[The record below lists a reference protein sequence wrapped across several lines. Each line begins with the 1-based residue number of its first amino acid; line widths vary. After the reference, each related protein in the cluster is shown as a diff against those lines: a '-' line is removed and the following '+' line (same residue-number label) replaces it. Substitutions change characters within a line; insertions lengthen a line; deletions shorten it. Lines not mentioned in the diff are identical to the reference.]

1 MDGFESGKIGK
12 DKVFAALSSIIGSEE
27 FIASPQLAAFLTF
40 SVRQTLDGQGQSLK
54 AYTIATEVLGRSPS
68 FDPQNDPIVRVEAT
82 RLRRAM
88 DRYYATDGVRDA
100 VKITMPRGGYSVTF
114 DETGRPSATPLPRS
128 SDRQRG
134 REGRLSGQA
143 ILSIA
148 ASMLII
154 VGLAGGGWW
163 FWSTRTPEVV
173 APQML
178 SLQLISDPGL
188 DETRPTGA
196 IIQRKM
202 NWKPRIA
209 AIAVKNDPATKPL
222 MDDIVNIMIRFDGIS
237 IYGEAVL
244 PDPLPEDLYTLEGL
258 SRLGNESTI
267 DIRLVHAA
275 SGRIVLSHTV
285 TKKYDPEASA
295 AMVRKLALEIAGRN
309 GVIRTDALPAA
320 SNDQVIS
327 ASAHGCLAMVH
338 ASISTHEGPLLEQSR
353 KCLDALLKTSA
364 HSAMLLSIS
373 AELRRYEVNGD
384 LGKAADE
391 ATLALAMDPK
401 NITAMQVLSDLLETK
416 NLALSLRMGDM
427 ALDHN
432 PFDPVFL
439 RSQARRLNAAGL
451 ISRADQLLSDADKI
465 E

>member
-1 MDGFESGKIGK
+1 MGELESERIGK
-12 DKVFAALSSIIGSEE
+12 DKVFAALSSITSSEE
-27 FIASPQLAAFLTF
+27 FVASPQLAAFLTF
-40 SVRQTLDGQGQSLK
+40 SVRQTLEGQGQSLK
-54 AYTIATEVLGRSPS
+54 AYTIATEVLGRSAS

-88 DRYYATDGVRDA
+88 DRYYATDGLRDT
-100 VKITMPRGGYSVTF
+100 VKITMPRGGYSVIFEDTAKP
-114 DETGRPSATPLPRS
+114 TSAPSSLSP
-128 SDRQRG
+128 DRQR
-134 REGRLSGQA
+134 RNEGNFSGQA
-143 ILSIA
+143 IAAIA
-148 ASMLII
+148 ALVLVIA
-154 VGLAGGGWW
+154 GLAGGGWW
-163 FWSTRTPEVV
+163 FWSTRAPEV
-173 APQML
+173 ATPQML
-178 SLQLISDPGL
+178 SLQLTSDPAL
-188 DETRPTGA
+188 DDAKPTSA
-196 IIQRKM
+196 IIKPKM
-202 NWKPRIA
+202 SWKPRIA
-209 AIAVKNDPATKPL
+209 AIAIKNDPTTKSL

-244 PDPLPEDLYTLEGL
+244 PDPLPEDLYTFEGL
-258 SRLGNESTI
+258 SRPGNEATV
-267 DIRLVHAA
+267 DLRLVHTA

-285 TKKYDPEASA
+285 AKKYDPDATA
-295 AMVRKLALEIAGRN
+295 IMVRKIALEIAGRN
-309 GVIRTDALPAA
+309 GIIRTDALPAA
-320 SNDQVIS
+320 SNDQVVS

-338 ASISTHEGPLLEQSR
+338 ASISSHEGPLLEEAR

-373 AELRRYEVNGD
+373 AELRRYEINGD

-451 ISRADQLLSDADKI
+451 VGRANQLLSDADTI